1 MLLLFGFGHVTSQCP
16 NKRVMVMKANNEV
29 EIDEEDEDEK
39 MPPLKDV
46 NEVCVEN
53 MFEADALVIRKALN
67 MHVNMDIWRLN
78 GEHIPHEMSCS

>member
-1 MLLLFGFGHVTSQCP
+1 MLLLFGFGHVTSQFP

-46 NEVCVEN
+46 NDVCVEN